1 VLLNRFVSPNARFAR
16 DPDLD
21 LSVDPLL
28 AKIRPR
34 ADESRLMDIDA
45 TRIAQIM
52 LGNAVGAN
60 LFLVGYAWQKGL
72 IPLHAENIARAIEL
86 NGTEVA
92 MNKRAFGLGR
102 IAAARPE
109 LVGHWLRGH
118 EEEKI
123 PDTLGDLL
131 ADRMPRLHAWGGAR
145 HAKRYRALVAKV
157 EAAEARLPG
166 ADGRL
171 SRAVA
176 HVAAKLMSYK
186 DEYEV
191 ARLMTDPAFA
201 ARLQDAFEG
210 DFELR
215 YNLAPPLF
223 SRRDPRTGRP
233 HKRRFGKSMSI
244 GFDVMRRLRPLRGTP
259 LDIFG
264 YGAHRRLE
272 RALITDYFALVDEVL
287 GGLKPANVDQAEAL
301 LRAHDKVRGYDIVK
315 EASIE
320 RVRAELPKLREA
332 FGKT

>member
-1 VLLNRFVSPNARFAR
+1 
-16 DPDLD
+16 
-21 LSVDPLL
+21 
-28 AKIRPR
+28 
-34 ADESRLMDIDA
+34 
-45 TRIAQIM
+45 
-52 LGNAVGAN
+52 
-60 LFLVGYAWQKGL
+60 
-72 IPLHAENIARAIEL
+72 
-86 NGTEVA
+86 
-92 MNKRAFGLGR
+92 
-102 IAAARPE
+102 
-109 LVGHWLRGH
+109 
-118 EEEKI
+118 
-123 PDTLGDLL
+123 
-131 ADRMPRLHAWGGAR
+131 
-145 HAKRYRALVAKV
+145 
-157 EAAEARLPG
+157 
-166 ADGRL
+166 
-171 SRAVA
+171 VA